1 MIRAAAIAAV
11 GAAVALAAC
20 GDSGPQ
26 TEVTAS
32 GDEDRGI
39 ADAVEEE
46 LALYSEPFDISAL
59 PVDQQDQLAPV
70 YDAFPRA
77 AGSVEE
83 LTVSD
88 GAIEASTDL
97 PVDEDSEITARL
109 ICGALVRAAA
119 RDDASSHRVLGS
131 GDAVLL
137 ECGPSDAE
145 YP

>member
-1 MIRAAAIAAV
+1 MRRAVALVAV
-11 GAAVALAAC
+11 GAAAGLAGC

-26 TEVTAS
+26 IEVIAS
-32 GDEDRGI
+32 GDGDREI
-39 ADAVEEE
+39 AEAVEEE
-46 LALYSEPFDISAL
+46 LALYSEPFDVSAL

-88 GAIEASTDL
+88 GAIEARTEL
-97 PVDEDSEITARL
+97 PIDEDSEITARL
-109 ICGALVRAAA
+109 ICAALVRASS
-119 RDDASSHRVLGS
+119 RDDAPSHRVLGS
-131 GDAVLL
+131 DDAVLL
-137 ECGPSDAE
+137 ECEPSDGD